1 MLTPEARLE
10 IKNGGEAKIGIV
22 KDGGAK
28 ENKLGGGKLSSGHK
42 KLWNKF
48 LRLTNSDARSN
59 DLSFMKELDELIQS
73 GGAS

>member
-1 MLTPEARLE
+1 MAGRRRTNSE
-10 IKNGGEAKIGIV
+10 
-22 KDGGAK
+22 
-28 ENKLGGGKLSSGHK
+28 GGKFSSGHK